1 METQNLVNEYEKNN
15 HSVGLSMWHF
25 EWCTK
30 YRYEMF
36 RKEKYLRLIEAC
48 IRRAASLHSIT
59 IVEISVMPE
68 HVHIV
73 VKISMNLSPA
83 QALNILKGLSARLF
97 FIHHE
102 KAKLRYPKGHLWSR
116 GSFASSIGFVQ
127 AEVVQTYVRTQEE
140 HHRGNLHL

>member
-1 METQNLVNEYEKNN
+1 METQNLVNEYERNK

-36 RKEKYLRLIEAC
+36 RKEKYLKLVEAC
-48 IRRAASLHSIT
+48 IRRATSLHSI
-59 IVEISVMPE
+59 IIIEISVMPE

-73 VKISMNLSPA
+73 IKISMNLSPA

-97 FIHHE
+97 FLHHE
-102 KAKLRYPKGHLWSR
+102 KARLRYPGGHLWSR
-116 GSFASSIGFVQ
+116 GSFASSVGFVQ
-127 AEVVQTYVRTQEE
+127 AEVVRTYVRTQEE
-140 HHRGNLHL
+140 HHQGNLHL

>member
-1 METQNLVNEYEKNN
+1 METQKLVNEYKRNN

-36 RKEKYLRLIEAC
+36 RKEKYLSLVTAC
-48 IRRAASLHSIT
+48 IRRAASLHEIL

-73 VKISMNLSPA
+73 VQISMNLSPA
-83 QALNILKGLSARLF
+83 KALNLLKGLSARLF
-97 FIHHE
+97 FKHHE
-102 KAKLRYPKGHLWSR
+102 KARLRYLRGHLWSR
-116 GSFASSIGFVQ
+116 GSFASSVGFVQ
-127 AEVVQTYVRTQEE
+127 AEVVTNYVRTQEE
-140 HHRGNLHL
+140 HHGNLHL